1 MSSYAVNTIPVAAAI
16 YAAQVAFA
24 SSAAASTPET
34 KRNAKGLLADMR
46 ISLGMV
52 ARSYKGDASGARH
65 RSATSVIEGV
75 TRAAR
80 ANEQMEIALSG
91 RNGKAIAE
99 ATGNLS
105 RAIGDLQTRYALTPA
120 QNAEAE
126 KGMRYL
132 NAAWRSY
139 SSRYVLGKSGG
150 KAGKVDQAQVRAL
163 RRKVNTLEK
172 RVGALE
178 DQVATNAALR
188 RQVTRLRQDLAYYD
202 SRPDDYLTYQAMLLT
217 LSTVSGSFE
226 ALIYTTRV
234 YYPTYYTY
242 FEPVGPDFHAWRSYW
257 DGYYDGY
264 YDGRDSVW
272 YDEPV
277 VINDP
282 IIVIQE
288 VDNSTQITYQTIYN
302 TADEVRVEYEA
313 LPQENLT
320 AVEIPAA
327 PQDTVFTTNTM
338 IHIEQ
343 ENVSLDAAEAAREP
357 EPRESN
363 ATVPFDDEERPEA
376 AQARDNNIADEKANA
391 PERDDDLIEKTEA
404 PKQDSDSRDDDE
416 ESREH
421 IAPTE
426 RSSEQDD
433 NSRLEIQDRQYT
445 QKCED
450 NSANC

>member
-1 MSSYAVNTIPVAAAI
+1 MSSYAVNTIPLAAAV
-16 YAAQVAFA
+16 YVTQMTLA

-46 ISLGMV
+46 VSLGIV
-52 ARSYKGDASGARH
+52 ARSYKDDASGARH

-80 ANEQMEIALSG
+80 ANEQMEIALAG

-132 NAAWRSY
+132 NAAWRNY

-150 KAGKVDQAQVRAL
+150 KAANVDQAQVRAL
-163 RRKVNTLEK
+163 RKKVKTLER
-172 RVGALE
+172 RVAALE
-178 DQVATNAALR
+178 DQVATNAALQ
-188 RQVTRLRQDLAYYD
+188 RQVTRLRQDLTYYD

-217 LSTVSGSFE
+217 LSTVSGSFA
-226 ALIYTTRV
+226 ALTYTTQV

-242 FEPVGPDFHAWRSYW
+242 FEPVGPEFHAWRSYW

-264 YDGRDSVW
+264 YDGRDAVW

-277 VINDP
+277 TVNDP
-282 IIVIQE
+282 VLVIQE
-288 VDNSTQITYQTIYN
+288 IDNSTQITYQTIYN

-313 LPQENLT
+313 LPQETLT
-320 AVEIPAA
+320 AVDIPAT
-327 PQDTVFTTNTM
+327 PQDTTFTTNTM

-343 ENVSLDAAEAAREP
+343 ENVSLDAAEPMRAQEP
-357 EPRESN
+357 QISDG
-363 ATVPFDDEERPEA
+363 AVPLDDEERPEA
-376 AQARDNNIADEKANA
+376 RDKSIPADKVDT
-391 PERDDDLIEKTEA
+391 PEREDDPIQRADV
-404 PKQDSDSRDDDE
+404 PNQQSDSRDDDE
-416 ESREH
+416 ESQERV
-421 IAPTE
+421 APVE
-426 RSSEQDD
+426 RASEQDPAPQPD
-433 NSRLEIQDRQYT
+433 IQDRPDT
-445 QKCED
+445 QTCED
-450 NSANC
+450 NSRAC